1 MLGVTEHTQAG
12 WIGLVPPGVSI
23 PFDSIRAPGTYV
35 CNWNGHLL
43 RVPESALVPDG
54 VINLV
59 GPEPLFVTRSAMTRR
74 CHSGAPGR
82 WQRICSSPSAFRK
95 SRTACGGGAA
105 PDSASSRAAGGHL
118 ARLPRLTGAAT
129 GVCAVCK

>member
-59 GPEPLFVTRSAMTRR
+59 GPEPLFVTKISDDPAV
-74 CHSGAPGR
+74 PLGR
-82 WQRICSSPSAFRK
+82 ARQVA
-95 SRTACGGGAA
+95 T
-105 PDSASSRAAGGHL
+105 DMQL
-118 ARLPRLTGAAT
+118 A
-129 GVCAVCK
+129 VSF